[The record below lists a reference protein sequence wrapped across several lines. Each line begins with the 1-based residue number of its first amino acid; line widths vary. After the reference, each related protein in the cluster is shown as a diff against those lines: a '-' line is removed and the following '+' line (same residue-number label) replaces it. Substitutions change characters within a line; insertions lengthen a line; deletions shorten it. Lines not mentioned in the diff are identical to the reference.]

1 MELPDAQ
8 AVSDFIRCA
17 DLAVAEVAALKEAS
31 SVLSDSLHDAALA
44 FIPLAAKVRESV
56 LYEFADLYGLTPDA
70 VDAVIKEGAA
80 KLKERKQDQKKVIAA
95 ACAAKRA
102 EGQTQQQIADDL
114 GISDMS
120 VRRVLVTDALSDTN
134 NDCRVKADEEV
145 VAEVQ
150 QRLAAGETQAAIAQ
164 ATGISQSR
172 VSQIKNGK
180 TGNESKSAPVPT
192 TPSVGTAPRSSDHH
206 HSQPIHL
213 MLQEGSGPNEEM
225 EQNRRRYYDN
235 IRRCFKD
242 IQSINKRLKT
252 LDRFFSATYAK
263 EHGGM
268 IANWAAYE
276 RIWGADM
283 YEDELINCSSFD
295 EIRQRLIN
303 QTQMLKATINA
314 SLGVLQKTTSLPII
328 IED

>member
-17 DLAVAEVAALKEAS
+17 DLAVAEIKALEHAAE
-31 SVLSDSLHDAALA
+31 VLSDSLHDAALA
-44 FIPLAAKVRESV
+44 FIPLAAKVRPAV
-56 LYEFADLYGLTPDA
+56 LYDFAALYGLTPEA
-70 VDAVIKEGAA
+70 VEAVIREGA
-80 KLKERKQDQKKVIAA
+80 ERLEARKRDQRAVITA
-95 ACAAKRA
+95 ACVAKRA
-102 EGQTQQQIADDL
+102 EGQTQQQIADAL

-120 VRRVLVTDALSDTN
+120 VRRVLASDTLSDANT
-134 NDCRVKADEEV
+134 DCRVRADEEV

-150 QRLAAGETQAAIAQ
+150 RLAEAGEKQGSIAE
-164 ATGISQSR
+164 AVGISRPR
-172 VSQIKNGK
+172 VNQILNGK
-180 TGNESKSAPVPT
+180 TGHESKSAPVPT
-192 TPSVGTAPRSSDHH
+192 TPSVGSAPRSSDHH

-242 IQSINKRLKT
+242 IQSINKRLKI

-276 RIWGADM
+276 RIWGPDM